1 MKKIDPLTGEKFIPK
16 KISQRFANKENR
28 IKFNNEKAKK
38 IRIEQAPIINPLKLN
53 CRIIKGLLGSK
64 VEIILN
70 KDFLRGKGFDFTVNS
85 GMEIFNGKIYPLI
98 FGYLIINDYSD
109 NEVKIMLW
117 Q

>member
-1 MKKIDPLTGEKFIPK
+1 MTKIDPFTGEEFIPK

-28 IKFNNEKAKK
+28 IKFNNDKTKK

-53 CRIIKGLLGSK
+53 SKIIKELLGTK
-64 VEIILN
+64 MEIILN
-70 KDFLRGKGFDFTVNS
+70 KEFLRGKGFDFTISS
-85 GMEIFNGKIYPLI
+85 GSELVNGKIYPLI

-117 Q
+117 L

>member
-1 MKKIDPLTGEKFIPK
+1 MTQIDPFTGEEFIPK

-53 CRIIKGLLGSK
+53 FKIWWFTAS
-64 VEIILN
+64 
-70 KDFLRGKGFDFTVNS
+70 TVN
-85 GMEIFNGKIYPLI
+85 
-98 FGYLIINDYSD
+98 
-109 NEVKIMLW
+109 